1 VARAGI
7 GFAFANA
14 CIIAIYTL
22 SDGIGVR
29 LSGSAAAYTV
39 WLFFLNAWGLLA
51 IAWWQRGGSVMV
63 HLRRRWAPALAGSVL
78 TMGSYGIVLWA
89 MTVAPIPAVA
99 ALRETSVI
107 FAALLGAIL
116 LKERM
121 GRWRISGAML
131 VALGAASIRWG

>member
-1 VARAGI
+1 
-7 GFAFANA
+7 
-14 CIIAIYTL
+14 
-22 SDGIGVR
+22 
-29 LSGSAAAYTV
+29 
-39 WLFFLNAWGLLA
+39 
-51 IAWWQRGGSVMV
+51 
-63 HLRRRWAPALAGSVL
+63 
-78 TMGSYGIVLWA
+78 